1 MHVWLIL
8 FWTVF
13 WLTTV
18 FISSSKHFD
27 VLISVVVLV
36 SRLMA
41 ELSFLFI
48 VTFSG
53 CVTSP
58 LDIVIFLSRWRNSAP
73 TFLPA
78 SRNFILNSSV
88 CASQALS

>member
-1 MHVWLIL
+1 MHVGLL

-13 WLTTV
+13 LLTTV

-27 VLISVVVLV
+27 VLIFEVALV

-48 VTFSG
+48 ATFSG
-53 CVTSP
+53 
-58 LDIVIFLSRWRNSAP
+58 
-73 TFLPA
+73 
-78 SRNFILNSSV
+78 
-88 CASQALS
+88 

>member
-1 MHVWLIL
+1 MHVWLL

-18 FISSSKHFD
+18 FISSSKHLD
-27 VLISVVVLV
+27 VFIFVVVLV

-53 CVTSP
+53 CVTSQ
-58 LDIVIFLSRWRNSAP
+58 LDIVMFLSRWRNSAP

>member
-1 MHVWLIL
+1 MHIGLL

-13 WLTTV
+13 LLTTV

-27 VLISVVVLV
+27 VLIFEVALV

-58 LDIVIFLSRWRNSAP
+58 LDIVIFLSRRRNSAP

>member
-1 MHVWLIL
+1 MHVGLL

-18 FISSSKHFD
+18 FISSSKHFYF
-27 VLISVVVLV
+27 IIFVVALV

-53 CVTSP
+53 CVTSQF
-58 LDIVIFLSRWRNSAP
+58 DIVMFLSRWRNSAP

-88 CASQALS
+88 SASQALS

>member
-1 MHVWLIL
+1 MHVWLL
-8 FWTVF
+8 YWTVF

-27 VLISVVVLV
+27 VLIFVVVLV

-53 CVTSP
+53 CVTSQ
-58 LDIVIFLSRWRNSAP
+58 LDIVMFLSRWRNSAP

-88 CASQALS
+88 SASQALS

>member
-1 MHVWLIL
+1 MHVWLL
-8 FWTVF
+8 FWTVL

-18 FISSSKHFD
+18 FISSSKHLD
-27 VLISVVVLV
+27 VLIFVVALV

-88 CASQALS
+88 SASQALS

>member
-1 MHVWLIL
+1 MSCMVIVLDSIL
-8 FWTVF
+8 VDHSFH
-13 WLTTV
+13 LLLY
-18 FISSSKHFD
+18 FD
-27 VLISVVVLV
+27 VLIFVVALV

-88 CASQALS
+88 SASQELS

>member
-1 MHVWLIL
+1 MHVWLL

-27 VLISVVVLV
+27 VLIFVVV
-36 SRLMA
+36 
-41 ELSFLFI
+41 
-48 VTFSG
+48 
-53 CVTSP
+53 
-58 LDIVIFLSRWRNSAP
+58 RWRNSAP

-88 CASQALS
+88 SASQALS

>member
-1 MHVWLIL
+1 MHVGLF

-27 VLISVVVLV
+27 VLIFVVALV

-58 LDIVIFLSRWRNSAP
+58 LDIVMFLSSPRNSAP

-88 CASQALS
+88 SASQELS

>member
-1 MHVWLIL
+1 MHVWLL

-27 VLISVVVLV
+27 VLIFEVALV

-58 LDIVIFLSRWRNSAP
+58 LDIGHLLEQMEELSTHIS
-73 TFLPA
+73 
-78 SRNFILNSSV
+78 SRL
-88 CASQALS
+88 QELYP

>member
-1 MHVWLIL
+1 MHVWLL

-27 VLISVVVLV
+27 VLIFVVVLV

-53 CVTSP
+53 CVTSQ
-58 LDIVIFLSRWRNSAP
+58 LDIVMFLSRWRNSAP

>member
-1 MHVWLIL
+1 MHVWLL

-27 VLISVVVLV
+27 VIIFVVVLV

-41 ELSFLFI
+41 ELSFH
-48 VTFSG
+48 
-53 CVTSP
+53 CH
-58 LDIVIFLSRWRNSAP
+58 FLRLINFTIGHCHLLEQMEELSTHISSRLQELYP
-73 TFLPA
+73 
-78 SRNFILNSSV
+78 
-88 CASQALS
+88 